1 MIRCRSGQ
9 AVSRFPVGAACRR
22 DHRDA
27 VGAGG
32 TGRIEHQVPVAAG
45 AQHFGCG
52 LHGPEVGHGQDVLCR
67 FVVQKAREAAHAAH
81 LHVRHRLDR
90 THCAVQFL
98 QFKAAVLPGIQ
109 HVAFSQNTEHQLL
122 VQAQLGADC
131 ADLAGFFQ
139 RVHRYDH
146 RLCAEDLFQGRPGDL
161 DQMPYVAE
169 GDLIFHH
176 RQRLAEVHAHSAHI
190 SHVGQRTGDQGVAS
204 DLLEHE
210 KVLHAVCVACLFDAA
225 GIFQDRV
232 VIQQIGVRQDHAILL
247 PFNAQT
253 HQRLVAL
260 HYGL

>member
-1 MIRCRSGQ
+1 M
-9 AVSRFPVGAACRR
+9 PLRR
-22 DHRDA
+22 TKSKGKLH
-27 VGAGG
+27 
-32 TGRIEHQVPVAAG
+32 TPPTST
-45 AQHFGCG
+45 FGIASIART
-52 LHGPEVGHGQDVLCR
+52 VLSSSCNS
-67 FVVQKAREAAHAAH
+67 
-81 LHVRHRLDR
+81 
-90 THCAVQFL
+90 
-98 QFKAAVLPGIQ
+98 KAAVLPGIQ

-146 RLCAEDLFQGRPGDL
+146 RLCAEDLFQGRLGIWTRCPTLPRGGSDF
-161 DQMPYVAE
+161 PPSSAPR
-169 GDLIFHH
+169 GSP
-176 RQRLAEVHAHSAHI
+176 RTQRPHILMSVSARR
-190 SHVGQRTGDQGVAS
+190 SGVAS